1 MSSAGPRNVLARA
14 FMAIHRIQLRGKQV
28 KGFVGGQLVNGTL
41 QDFQGLEV
49 EILTED
55 AWCSQQV

>member
-1 MSSAGPRNVLARA
+1 
-14 FMAIHRIQLRGKQV
+14 MAIHRIQLRGKQV